1 MYREGERARK
11 LHVNDLPTEVLAAML
26 ALFGPG
32 SRDFAAVT
40 TVCKRWRE
48 LAFDSVAALKLANR
62 PGTAGAARKL
72 GKGEALDTALASLLP
87 YTQRLREL
95 DIAWH
100 SVSLRGLGAVARCG
114 GLWTVNLTSCLALND
129 AMLEMICAR
138 NRGITRL
145 VINGCTAVSDSG
157 IRAALALLP
166 LLEHLDV
173 GGCTRLTDASLFE
186 MASAPCAKRLRLLDV
201 SGTATGCIGLTIA
214 SRSLPCLEHLS
225 VLSLPSLC
233 DADLAILS
241 RMEGLRT
248 LCLGYT
254 GEVSDKGLCHLVG
267 LQNLRALYVLHCPRV
282 TDYVHELVCQLPL
295 LRSVSFF
302 GCTQITV
309 RTQMEV
315 QRTTH
320 APRRLADVQWQT

>member
-1 MYREGERARK
+1 M
-11 LHVNDLPTEVLAAML
+11 NDLPTEVLAAML

-32 SRDFAAVT
+32 TKDFAAVT
-40 TVCKRWRE
+40 AVCKRWRE

-87 YTQRLREL
+87 YSKRLREL

-100 SVSLRGLGAVARCG
+100 EVSLRGLGAVARCG
-114 GLWTVNLTSCLALND
+114 GLWAVNLTSCLALND

-186 MASAPCAKRLRLLDV
+186 MASAPCARRLRLLDV

-214 SRSLPCLEHLS
+214 SRSLRCLEHLS
-225 VLSLPSLC
+225 ILNLPGLC
-233 DADLAILS
+233 DADLAIVS
-241 RMEGLRT
+241 RMWRLKS

-254 GEVSDKGLCHLVG
+254 DDVSDKGLAHLAA
-267 LQNLRALYVLHCPRV
+267 LKSLRELYVLHCPSV
-282 TDYVHELVCQLPL
+282 TDYVHDLVCLLPH

-309 RTQMEV
+309 RTQMAV
-315 QRTTH
+315 QRVAHT
-320 APRRLADVQWQT
+320 PRRLADVQWQA